1 MTKIGKKTK
10 ITYTVLKVTD
20 ILDFTLAGDPAYPQ
34 TSVSAREWE
43 RRRGGSSH
51 TRTKWHNLEKLY
63 CAQGMSEQQIAQK
76 RAELQGSPRAGR
88 LAKKE
93 NINKLLNI

>member
-1 MTKIGKKTK
+1 MAMDNVFTKTRE
-10 ITYTVLKVTD
+10 
-20 ILDFTLAGDPAYPQ
+20 LAEALIESEAYQ
-34 TSVSAREWE
+34 KMKAAEDRAMANEEAANTMAAFIE
-43 RRRGGSSH
+43 
-51 TRTKWHNLEKLY
+51 
-63 CAQGMSEQQIAQK
+63 K